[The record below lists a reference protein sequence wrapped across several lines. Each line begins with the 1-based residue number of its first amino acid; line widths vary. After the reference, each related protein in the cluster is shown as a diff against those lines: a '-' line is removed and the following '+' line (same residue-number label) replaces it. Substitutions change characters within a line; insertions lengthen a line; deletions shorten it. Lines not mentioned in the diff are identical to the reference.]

1 MKKIFLFLISSL
13 LCVASLNAQTW
24 QIGWP
29 EASDVEATLN
39 GKTLTISG
47 TGAMKDYNGF
57 INLPWGGHI
66 HSLTTVIIEEGVT
79 VIGSCAFQ
87 LFMNLSDISFPK
99 TLKSISESA
108 FEGCAIQHLSLLGTS
123 LEEIGKSAFQSC
135 TQLVTVS
142 LPASVATIG
151 YSAFGNCPALQS
163 IEVDAA
169 NDNYLSDDGIL
180 FNKSK
185 TTLVSFPGAI
195 QGVYSLP
202 SSVEIILEKAFNG
215 SNIHSVEIMNSNLKI
230 ISAYA
235 FLYCKRL
242 TSIMIPASVEI
253 IGNYSFSHSTSLIE
267 VVCFSSTPIPIQRNH
282 FYNIELENC
291 ILRVP
296 SASLQKYRQADV
308 WKEFGSIVALDEATI
323 EISLD
328 KSEIYLLT
336 CMLSSI

>member
-1 MKKIFLFLISSL
+1 
-13 LCVASLNAQTW
+13 
-24 QIGWP
+24 
-29 EASDVEATLN
+29 
-39 GKTLTISG
+39 
-47 TGAMKDYNGF
+47 
-57 INLPWGGHI
+57 
-66 HSLTTVIIEEGVT
+66 
-79 VIGSCAFQ
+79 
-87 LFMNLSDISFPK
+87 MNLSDISFPK

-308 WKEFGSIVALDEATI
+308 WKEFGSIVALDEAALLQLLKHCCGTASAVKATGYQQI
-323 EISLD
+323 IARETKAILAQGLQYLDMPGRIGVKRREQDVELISQRGVFL
-328 KSEIYLLT
+328 KTE
-336 CMLSSI
+336 